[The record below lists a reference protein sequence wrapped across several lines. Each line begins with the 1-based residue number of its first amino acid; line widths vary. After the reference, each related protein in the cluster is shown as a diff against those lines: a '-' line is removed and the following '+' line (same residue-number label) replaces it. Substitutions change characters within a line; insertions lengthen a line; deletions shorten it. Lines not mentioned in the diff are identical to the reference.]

1 MVNLGYG
8 GTMNRPPT
16 LAGSQG
22 KLRTSRIPMSRSRVR
37 LSFDQ
42 VSPLRQSATGTMCAI
57 PHGDCRN
64 I

>member
-1 MVNLGYG
+1 
-8 GTMNRPPT
+8 MNRPPT

-22 KLRTSRIPMSRSRVR
+22 RLRTSRIPMSRSRVR

-64 I
+64 N